1 MESRGLRLVHYI
13 CSISLDWNL
22 LVVGENWL
30 QIQFGTYFA
39 VVYEQVGKEYVPN
52 SRKFV
57 YGPAEELEEGES
69 KELMWCI
76 EINENNLQIS
86 TTVVFVVC

>member
-1 MESRGLRLVHYI
+1 MWEKIDFKY
-13 CSISLDWNL
+13 SLEHIL
-22 LVVGENWL
+22 LWSMNK
-30 QIQFGTYFA
+30 I
-39 VVYEQVGKEYVPN
+39 VGKEYVPN